1 MEWLVIEGVRPWDG
15 RYEFD
20 LEGQPLTN
28 REWGFIKRYSGYL
41 PLTIE
46 DGWKGGDPELFAAF
60 AVIALHRAG
69 RVQTGDVA
77 DVYERFADTPFGTT
91 IRLDLDGT
99 GLQDGDAGPPAGS
112 SSVNGSS
119 SGDASQTSSGMWA
132 PPGGT
137 HASATS
143 ESAPARS
150 AT

>member
-20 LEGQPLTN
+20 LEHRPLTN
-28 REWGFIKRYSGYL
+28 REWGWIKRHSGYL

-69 RVQTGDVA
+69 RIQTGDVA

-91 IRLDLDGT
+91 FRLDLDAAEE
-99 GLQDGDAGPPAGS
+99 GDAGPPAENS
-112 SSVNGSS
+112 NANGSS
-119 SGDASQTSSGMWA
+119 SGDASKTSSGMWA
-132 PPGGT
+132 PPDGT
-137 HASATS
+137 PASATS